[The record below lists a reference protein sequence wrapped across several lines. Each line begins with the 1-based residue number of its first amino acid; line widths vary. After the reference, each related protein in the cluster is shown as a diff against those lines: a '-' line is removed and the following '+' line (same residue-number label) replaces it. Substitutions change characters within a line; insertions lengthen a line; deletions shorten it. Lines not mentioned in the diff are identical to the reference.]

1 MVLPVIVVVV
11 ISSVG
16 FAGTIL
22 VPRRTRGPYPAFT
35 AANASIETTGSE
47 RIADKQR
54 GADEKPASERAG
66 SALSSSDKERARRFG
81 LGSLVASDLS

>member
-16 FAGTIL
+16 FAGTFL

-54 GADEKPASERAG
+54 RADGAAG

-81 LGSLVASDLS
+81 LGSLVAPT

>member
-11 ISSVG
+11 VSSAG

-22 VPRRTRGPYPAFT
+22 VPRRTRETFPYPAST
-35 AANASIETTGSE
+35 ADNATTETTDAE
-47 RIADKQR
+47 RIADKKR

-66 SALSSSDKERARRFG
+66 SALSWSDTERARRFG
-81 LGSLVASDLS
+81 LGSLVAPT